1 MNFKQGAS
9 FVKTNEV
16 ADKARTKSELIKA
29 LKNVIYLTLEMLSL
43 TSVIFDSD
51 QEQND
56 LVNPHFREF
65 INPG

>member
-16 ADKARTKSELIKA
+16 GDKARTKSELIKA